1 MLSVFA
7 RPPKVVNTLT
17 NQRTLLANYA
27 LLPPWTTMQLQHLIA
42 AGTYSVT
49 LIIVHTHEYVYM
61 DTLERTQ
68 KRLNTFRHDVVQLM
82 LYYHTLL
89 YDIVVSVY

>member
-1 MLSVFA
+1 M
-7 RPPKVVNTLT
+7 NTLT

-49 LIIVHTHEYVYM
+49 LIIVHTHEYVFM
-61 DTLERTQ
+61 DTLQRIQ
-68 KRLNTFRHDVVQLM
+68 KAPEYIYTRRSTVNA
-82 LYYHTLL
+82 LL
-89 YDIVVSVY
+89 SHIVV